1 MGSELSGLEQRV
13 ERHLREAGKNK
24 KLHWHIDY
32 FLASPATEIKEI
44 VFAETGERK
53 ECEIAASLHMENGLE
68 SIEILDALN
77 ITGVL

>member
-1 MGSELSGLEQRV
+1 VGSELSGLEQRV

-32 FLASPATEIKEI
+32 FLACPATEIKEI
-44 VFAETGERK
+44 VFAETGEKK
-53 ECEIAASLHMENGLE
+53 ECEIATSLHMENVLD